1 MQISQAQMNI
11 LKLTDYFRK
20 HELPWD
26 IRISVYRLIR
36 SLKVDGADSM
46 GSLAGDILK
55 IFQENSTEES
65 LQRIEALVLKTEL

>member
-11 LKLTDYFRK
+11 LKLTDYFRT

-26 IRISVYRLIR
+26 IRIPVYRLIR
-36 SLKVDGADSM
+36 SFKVDGVDAM

-65 LQRIEALVLKTEL
+65 LQKIEALVLKTEL